1 MKNKRLHAL
10 PRLTQKEKAKF
21 LAVLMLAL
29 ADFES
34 GAQRMKEMYKIS
46 KEEWCKRNCE
56 YYLNCVSAVK
66 YIIEKHDLRSR
77 RSRQ

>member
-1 MKNKRLHAL
+1 MAKTKHKKNLL
-10 PRLTQKEKAKF
+10 QSEKSLL
-21 LAVLMLAL
+21 LAVLELAL

-66 YIIEKHDLRSR
+66 YIIEKHDLRSM